1 MLIFVRFQ
9 LLNAIHS
16 HKQIISSKMLAI
28 NLMSQLA
35 FAWRYSSDETF
46 SFLSFDSFLS
56 KLFPMRIREFR
67 TKLLNFPALR
77 YNVLGS
83 RVVNASSAS
92 GDEMLKI
99 LFVWFTTLLADSSES
114 GGNGSKVE
122 HVRWKAAV
130 FAWRW
135 IYSAPESCLRE
146 VD

>member
-1 MLIFVRFQ
+1 MYVFNSWAQFIPINKSFPQKCWQLIWWVNLP
-9 LLNAIHS
+9 LLNNIQVTKHFRSYHS
-16 HKQIISSKMLAI
+16 THFCRSL
-28 NLMSQLA
+28 
-35 FAWRYSSDETF
+35 
-46 SFLSFDSFLS
+46 
-56 KLFPMRIREFR
+56 RIREFG

-77 YNVLGS
+77 YNVPSS
-83 RVVNASSAS
+83 RAVNASSAS